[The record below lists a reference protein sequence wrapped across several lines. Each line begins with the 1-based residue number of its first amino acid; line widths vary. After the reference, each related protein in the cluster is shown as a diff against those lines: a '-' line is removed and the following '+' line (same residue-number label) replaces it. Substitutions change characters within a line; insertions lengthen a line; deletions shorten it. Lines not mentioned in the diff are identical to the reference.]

1 MEVIIVAKTKWPFGG
16 FFLKLLDEKEG
27 THRYEDYQKE
37 LAEKPVTEEAEKEHR
52 ESMQAVN
59 AELERLDAEAEQR
72 RRDEERQRRARELSE
87 PPFDSDLFIQL
98 SDCPQ
103 NEDVVPAEKVAALE
117 QETTLVVAESKQY
130 VSDLIGEELQALG
143 EWPCDTGLR
152 NRPRQER
159 VYRQETG
166 RLACG

>member
-1 MEVIIVAKTKWPFGG
+1 MGEVIVEPSKVTSVNSRA
-16 FFLKLLDEKEG
+16 E
-27 THRYEDYQKE
+27 E
-37 LAEKPVTEEAEKEHR
+37 LFV
-52 ESMQAVN
+52 
-59 AELERLDAEAEQR
+59 
-72 RRDEERQRRARELSE
+72 
-87 PPFDSDLFIQL
+87 QL

>member
-1 MEVIIVAKTKWPFGG
+1 MEPSKVTSVNSRA
-16 FFLKLLDEKEG
+16 E
-27 THRYEDYQKE
+27 E
-37 LAEKPVTEEAEKEHR
+37 LFV
-52 ESMQAVN
+52 
-59 AELERLDAEAEQR
+59 
-72 RRDEERQRRARELSE
+72 
-87 PPFDSDLFIQL
+87 QL

-143 EWPCDTGLR
+143 EWPCDTGLQ